1 MTSRGESIASLQLG
15 RAIAAFIVVMHH
27 SEQAANAF
35 TVGPDL
41 DLFGWGIHGVDFFFV
56 LSGFIIYHV
65 HSRDPRGIDPAR
77 RYALKRLVGIYVP
90 YLPIGIGMV
99 VLYSMFPGL
108 SASERQW
115 GLLTS
120 FTLLPSSL
128 PPALSVAWT
137 LVFEILFYGV
147 FLAYYLTRYF
157 SSVIAFWFVAILA
170 SQALGID
177 HDFAV
182 LAHLLD
188 PIVLEFI
195 LGMLAAKIAQGVG
208 PRTGIAF
215 LLSAFLGIALFIA
228 VRSAGIDPHRAWLG
242 VPLAGLT
249 VALVAMERAGWFRPD
264 AQSVLF
270 LGAASYSIYLIHN
283 PVASV
288 VARGLSS
295 GNSWILSFSGCILA
309 GVLGGCLYHI
319 LWERPLLNRLRQAL
333 LRSNTTSS
341 ELNS

>member
-1 MTSRGESIASLQLG
+1 
-15 RAIAAFIVVMHH
+15 
-27 SEQAANAF
+27 
-35 TVGPDL
+35 
-41 DLFGWGIHGVDFFFV
+41 
-56 LSGFIIYHV
+56 
-65 HSRDPRGIDPAR
+65 
-77 RYALKRLVGIYVP
+77 
-90 YLPIGIGMV
+90 MV
-99 VLYSMFPGL
+99 VLYTLFPDL
-108 SASERQW
+108 SASDRQW

-120 FTLLPSSL
+120 VTLLPSSL

-137 LVFEILFYGV
+137 LVFEILFYGA

-195 LGMLAAKIAQGVG
+195 LGMLAAKITQAVG
-208 PRTGIAF
+208 PRTGIIF
-215 LLSAFLGIALFIA
+215 LLAALLGIVLFVLA
-228 VRSAGIDPHRAWLG
+228 SSAGADPHRAWLG

-264 AQSVLF
+264 ARSVLF

-288 VARGLSS
+288 VARSLSS
-295 GNSWILSFSGCILA
+295 GNSWILSFSGCLLA
-309 GVLGGCLYHI
+309 GVFGGCLYHL

-333 LRSNTTSS
+333 LRSNTTTS